1 MTVHRNYQ
9 TVEIPDIILVVE
21 DNEELNNLMQ
31 KLLQREGFQTA
42 GVLNGTEA
50 LKWIRNNE
58 HALILLDYHLPD
70 ITGNEL
76 LQLLA
81 NENRDLPFII
91 ITGNG
96 DEEIAVEMMKTGARD
111 YIIKGPDFIH
121 VIPHVMHR
129 VINDL
134 RLEKVLFNAQQK
146 LNERE
151 AYLSILYGISL
162 AISKTIDMEKLM
174 RIILNTVTELKMFE
188 IEKKGGIFL
197 IKDDRMELVSHI
209 GQGAP
214 FLNVHKSI
222 RVGDCLCG
230 LAARSGKVIVSNN
243 CLRDSRHTIKYPGMK
258 PHGHIIIPLI
268 ARGSVIGIL
277 YLYLAAD
284 VHIHKSKFKLF
295 DSIGVQLGI
304 ALENAMLYEETKRVS
319 LYDPLTGLSNRR
331 MMDIMLEKHFARA
344 SRLDKPLSA
353 IMLDI
358 DYFKDYNDRL
368 GHTAGDSLLVSLAGI
383 VLAETRKIDLV
394 VRYGGE
400 EYLVLLPDTEI
411 SKAGEVAE
419 RMRMKVHSDLGI
431 SISLGVATYNKK
443 MTKEEDLIILADK
456 SLYEAKRRGRNRVE
470 VHN

>member
-1 MTVHRNYQ
+1 MTVNQKYQ
-9 TVEIPDIILVVE
+9 PVEIPDIILVVE

-76 LQLLA
+76 VQLLA

-111 YIIKGPDFIH
+111 YIIKGPDFIN

-151 AYLSILYGISL
+151 ADLSILYGISL
-162 AISKTIDMEKLM
+162 AISQTIDMKKLM
-174 RIILNTVTELKMFE
+174 RIILNTVTEIKMFE

-209 GQGAP
+209 GQDAS

-230 LAARSGKVIVSNN
+230 LAAKTGKVIVSNN
-243 CLRDSRHTIKYPGMK
+243 CLLDSRHTIKYPGMK

-277 YLYLAAD
+277 YLYLTAD
-284 VHIHKSKFKLF
+284 AHIHESKLKLF

-304 ALENAMLYEETKRVS
+304 ALENAMLFEETKRVS

-400 EYLVLLPDTEI
+400 EYLVLLPDTDI

-419 RMRMKVHSDLGI
+419 RMRKIVHSDLGI
-431 SISLGVATYNKK
+431 TISLGVAAYNKK
-443 MTKEEDLIILADK
+443 MTKEENLIMTADK
-456 SLYEAKRRGRNRVE
+456 ALYEAKRRGRNRVE
-470 VHN
+470 IHN

>member
-1 MTVHRNYQ
+1 LGH
-9 TVEIPDIILVVE
+9 D
-21 DNEELNNLMQ
+21 
-31 KLLQREGFQTA
+31 A
-42 GVLNGTEA
+42 
-50 LKWIRNNE
+50 
-58 HALILLDYHLPD
+58 
-70 ITGNEL
+70 
-76 LQLLA
+76 
-81 NENRDLPFII
+81 
-91 ITGNG
+91 
-96 DEEIAVEMMKTGARD
+96 
-111 YIIKGPDFIH
+111 
-121 VIPHVMHR
+121 
-129 VINDL
+129 
-134 RLEKVLFNAQQK
+134 
-146 LNERE
+146 
-151 AYLSILYGISL
+151 S
-162 AISKTIDMEKLM
+162 
-174 RIILNTVTELKMFE
+174 
-188 IEKKGGIFL
+188 
-197 IKDDRMELVSHI
+197 
-209 GQGAP
+209 

-284 VHIHKSKFKLF
+284 VHIHKSKLKLF